1 MKRLYLIVLCIVS
14 FSIYGFRKV
23 VVVGGGLAGLS
34 AAIEA
39 SRNGAQALLLDKSE
53 SLGGNS
59 KKASSGINAVYTPI
73 QEENYVQ
80 DQVETFASDTL
91 KSGNGCSDEALVKT
105 LVHESGDAWKF
116 LSDLGVDLTVVSQ
129 TGGHSAARTHRA
141 QQKNRETITTI
152 GVDIINELSAYVDSC
167 FPSVIV
173 STSSRVTELLK
184 KADGE
189 VYGLIYE
196 KGGKHHRILCDAV
209 ILATGG
215 FCGQTG
221 SQSLLAR
228 WRPDL
233 LSLSTTN
240 GNCADGD
247 GINLACSLGATVV
260 DMEKVQVHP
269 TGFVHP
275 HAPCELRKFLAPE
288 SLRASG
294 GILLNHEGKRF
305 TNELGKRD
313 SVSHDIL
320 SCCKPYSVYDEK
332 GPVSAYL
339 ILNEDGARLFQKKVL
354 NFYMRCGL
362 IQQVVNADVLAD
374 FIGADRQVVK
384 QTLNEYSVCSCKGC
398 DSFGKTIF
406 PVKRFSCSELLY
418 VMIITP
424 CLHYAMG
431 GLKFNE
437 CGQVLGLC
445 GPLKNLYAAGEVTGG
460 LHGNNRLC
468 GNSLLECV
476 VFGRR
481 AGKSAA
487 LS

>member
-1 MKRLYLIVLCIVS
+1 MKRLCLIILYLVS

-39 SRNGAQALLLDKSE
+39 HQNGAHVLLLDKSE
-53 SLGGNS
+53 SVGGNS
-59 KKASSGINAVYTPI
+59 KKASSGINAACTSV
-73 QEENYVQ
+73 QEENHVH
-80 DQVETFASDTL
+80 DQLEMFAADTL
-91 KSGNGCSDEALVKT
+91 KSGDGYSDEKLVET
-105 LVHESGDAWKF
+105 LVYESRDAWKF

-141 QQKNRETITTI
+141 QQKNRDIITTI
-152 GVDIINELSAYVDSC
+152 GVDIIKELSAYVGSC
-167 FPSVIV
+167 FPSIRV
-173 STSSRVTELLK
+173 STSSRVTQLLK
-184 KADGE
+184 EGDGV
-189 VYGLIYE
+189 VYGLVYE
-196 KGGKHHRILCDAV
+196 KGGRRHRILCDAV

-221 SQSLLAR
+221 NQSLLAR

-247 GINLACSLGATVV
+247 GINLACSLGAVVV
-260 DMEKVQVHP
+260 DMDKVQIHP

-294 GILLNHEGKRF
+294 GILLNHEGRRF

-313 SVSHDIL
+313 IVSNDIL
-320 SCCKPYSVYDEK
+320 TRCKPYCVYDEK

-339 ILNEDGARLFQKKVL
+339 VLNEDGARLFQRKVL
-354 NFYMRCGL
+354 DFYMRCGL
-362 IQQVVNADVLAD
+362 IQQVSNASVLAD
-374 FIGADRQVVK
+374 FIGADREIVK
-384 QTLNEYSVCSCKGC
+384 QTLREYNVCSGKGC

-406 PVKRFSCSELLY
+406 PVKKFSCGELLY

-437 CGQVLGLC
+437 NAQVLGSN
-445 GPLKNLYAAGEVTGG
+445 GPLENLYAAGEVTGG

-481 AGKSAA
+481 AGKNAA
-487 LS
+487 LV